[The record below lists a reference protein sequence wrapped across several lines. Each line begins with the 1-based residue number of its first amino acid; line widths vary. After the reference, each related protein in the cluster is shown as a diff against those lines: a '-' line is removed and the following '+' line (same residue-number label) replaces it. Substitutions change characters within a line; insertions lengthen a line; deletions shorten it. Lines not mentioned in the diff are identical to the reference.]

1 MHIACCKGH
10 LNVISCL
17 LSEGADFTI
26 KNNDGKT
33 PLEKCPDTTK
43 DKIVSLIN
51 KYNPKRGEVLLN
63 INNTTYSHIYFV
75 CYYLVLEDV
84 SKWNIENVEEDQV
97 FEKRDYGVMLVIPS
111 SAVEKKEEVKTE
123 VNVVAPV
130 ETDIILPP
138 DVKLVSCIYK
148 IETTGKFSKPIEL
161 YLQHNVELTS
171 QEECEQLAFIKAKG
185 PPPYKFEL
193 MPTEGQEFRPY
204 DNSGVVRL
212 CDFSSVAVGYI
223 KKKLKKIKSVLFRQP
238 SCSYVVTVFVRHM
251 EKFCWEIHAIVT
263 KNLGPF
269 LKVYL
274 SNNEK
279 IKWFLSLEV

>member
-1 MHIACCKGH
+1 M
-10 LNVISCL
+10 
-17 LSEGADFTI
+17 
-26 KNNDGKT
+26 
-33 PLEKCPDTTK
+33 
-43 DKIVSLIN
+43 
-51 KYNPKRGEVLLN
+51 
-63 INNTTYSHIYFV
+63 
-75 CYYLVLEDV
+75 
-84 SKWNIENVEEDQV
+84 SKWNIEYVEDDQV
-97 FEKRDYGVMLVIPS
+97 FEKRDYGVMLVIPP

-123 VNVVAPV
+123 VKVVAPV

-138 DVKLVSCIYK
+138 DVEVVSCFYK

-161 YLQHNVELTS
+161 HIQHNVELTS

-193 MPTEGQEFRPY
+193 LPTDTQEFRPY

-212 CDFSSVAVGYI
+212 CDFSPVAVV
-223 KKKLKKIKSVLFRQP
+223 KKTSQKKSVLFQQP
-238 SCSYVVTVFVRHM
+238 SYSYVVTVFVKQM
-251 EKFCWEIHAIVT
+251 MKSCWEIRAVVT

-279 IKWFLSLEV
+279 IK